1 MSKDGATCAL
11 TKDEVALASDA
22 WEAFIRAHNVMQRA
36 MQADEAFQKVTIREY
51 DVLYSLAKAGRPLT
65 QAELLKAAALSQPAV
80 SRMLT
85 RMVNRGL
92 IKRESCVEDGR
103 STVLSLTEEG
113 AKTQREVG
121 RVHGNN
127 IARYVWGALD
137 GDQIEQLRVLCT
149 RLQKP

>member
-1 MSKDGATCAL
+1 M

-22 WEAFIRAHNVMQRA
+22 WEALMRAHNVMQRT
-36 MQADEAFQKVTIREY
+36 MQADEAFEKVSIREY

-65 QAELLKAAALSQPAV
+65 QAELLKVAALSQPAV

-85 RMVNRGL
+85 RMVTRGL

-113 AKTQREVG
+113 VKTQREVG
-121 RVHGNN
+121 RIHGNN
-127 IARYVWGALD
+127 IAEYMWGALD
-137 GDQIEQLRVLCT
+137 GGQIEQLWALCT
-149 RLQKP
+149 RLQQSAD